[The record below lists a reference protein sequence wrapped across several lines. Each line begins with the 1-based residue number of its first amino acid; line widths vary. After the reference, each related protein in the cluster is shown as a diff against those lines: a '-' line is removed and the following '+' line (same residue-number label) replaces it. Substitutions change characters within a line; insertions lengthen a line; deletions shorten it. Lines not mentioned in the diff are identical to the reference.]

1 ADPSS
6 TLISSYDFI
15 ATLTVTNTT
24 GSTLTD
30 RWVRLDVNSNQLIAN
45 DFAQS
50 DLDDLLL
57 LDAGSLTL
65 PLTAQIDAADASAWW
80 IRVPSIL
87 NTNTATYTLHHGDNL
102 VTPVT
107 RDQEFGFDGTTD
119 LVTVVD
125 SALLDIDD
133 ELSVESLGTIVSTWP
148 AGATFLLEKDNAYTL
163 GLRQDGG
170 NNEVFAR
177 VYPLGALGFWDG
189 STVSFVILDETAND
203 NDGTGFGGGANW
215 GPDVDLAPEL
225 GEAGADYDGV
235 NERIAVPADATIE
248 DIWDGGGSV
257 ELWVNIAS
265 DTDDGTSLIAK
276 RINAGV
282 SGWILRLRDTDG
294 ASVACGANL
303 QAIEFFIDFD
313 GAADGTW
320 KTTDCIL
327 DITAGYQ
334 HVALVYDSD
343 VVGNDPE
350 IYLEAVA
357 QSGVGGITE
366 TSTPVGTRVSD
377 TTRDV
382 GIGSD
387 TGGGASN
394 YEGQLDEVR
403 MWSDSSGD
411 GSDKDTECTG
421 VEANLELCFQF
432 QIGFIEVDTQDSDAD
447 TGGTQAFVTGTSYDI
462 RASYDAVNFTLDIDG
477 GTDEDTLA
485 HARLVAASTD
495 NVLIGTSY
503 DGLIHASRIED
514 RLEIGND
521 VHANNNDGTVGTE
534 ITDSD
539 LPGPNLNDVFGNNA
553 DFSGLDLNSVVT
565 VPADAALA
573 NIFDGGGTVEFW
585 VFPDAFDI
593 FDRLVMKS

>member
-1 ADPSS
+1 MRTSVYSIKHFLFLHLVLLSFLLGLTFATSARAADPSS

-125 SALLDIDD
+125 SAILDVDD
-133 ELSVESLGTIVSTWP
+133 ELSVESLGTIVQTWGS
-148 AGATFLLEKDNAYTL
+148 AEAFLLRKIHAYEL
-163 GLRQDGG
+163 GTRQDAG

-177 VYPLGALGFWDG
+177 VYPLGGLGFWDG
-189 STVSFVILDETAND
+189 TTVSFEFMDETPND
-203 NDGTGFGGGANW
+203 NDGFGAGGGFNW
-215 GPDVDLAPEL
+215 GPDADLTPQL

-235 NERIAVPADATIE
+235 NERIEVPADATLE

-257 ELWVNIAS
+257 EVWLDISS
-265 DTDDGTSLIAK
+265 DTDDGTSIIAK
-276 RINAGV
+276 RLNAGV
-282 SGWILRLRDTDG
+282 IGWILTLQDTDG

-303 QAIEFFIDFD
+303 QAVQFFIGFD

-334 HVALVYDSD
+334 HIAVVYDSD
-343 VVGNDPE
+343 LVSNNPE
-350 IYLEAVA
+350 IYLDGVA
-357 QSGVGGITE
+357 QSGVGGIDEIT
-366 TSTPVGTRVSD
+366 TPVGTRVSD
-377 TTRDV
+377 TARVV

-387 TGGGASN
+387 SQGQLN

-403 MWSDSSGD
+403 MWSDTSGD
-411 GSDKDTECTG
+411 GSDRLTECTG
-421 VEANLELCFQF
+421 VEVNIELCFQF

-447 TGGTQAFVTGTSYDI
+447 TGGNSGIRNWYILQHTSPL
-462 RASYDAVNFTLDIDG
+462 RRS
-477 GTDEDTLA
+477 
-485 HARLVAASTD
+485 
-495 NVLIGTSY
+495 
-503 DGLIHASRIED
+503 
-514 RLEIGND
+514 
-521 VHANNNDGTVGTE
+521 
-534 ITDSD
+534 
-539 LPGPNLNDVFGNNA
+539 
-553 DFSGLDLNSVVT
+553 
-565 VPADAALA
+565 
-573 NIFDGGGTVEFW
+573 
-585 VFPDAFDI
+585 
-593 FDRLVMKS
+593 